1 MTTCPAL
8 AYVKTSC
15 SVRLALLPMSR
26 SPVGGKGR
34 RILTSLEVCAGAG
47 GQARGLE
54 MAGFSHVALVESDP
68 HACATLRMNRPY
80 WNTMQADVK
89 DFDALPY
96 RSIGGPGGRETSLDL
111 LAGGVPCPPFSVA
124 GKMLGV
130 NDPRNLFGQMI
141 RLAEEADP
149 KVVMIENVRGLLRP
163 EFDLYRHEIES
174 AFIDLGFKS
183 QGFRLIHAS
192 DHGVPQLRPRVIF
205 VGIKSPYDAN
215 FEWPSEVVRAKTVG
229 ESLLDLMSEN
239 GWDGAKDWA
248 EKANAIAPTLV
259 GGSKLHGGPDLGP
272 SRARA
277 AWASLGVDGGLI
289 AEEAPKR
296 GFVGM
301 PNLTVAMAAIIQG
314 FEKDWKIAGSK
325 THAYRQ
331 VGNAFPPP
339 VARAIG
345 VAIRTAIIQNDG

>member
-1 MTTCPAL
+1 M
-8 AYVKTSC
+8 
-15 SVRLALLPMSR
+15 
-26 SPVGGKGR
+26 R
-34 RILTSLEVCAGAG
+34 RPG
-47 GQARGLE
+47 GQE
-54 MAGFSHVALVESDP
+54 VA
-68 HACATLRMNRPY
+68 
-80 WNTMQADVK
+80 
-89 DFDALPY
+89 
-96 RSIGGPGGRETSLDL
+96 LDL

-141 RLAEEADP
+141 RLAKEAEP
-149 KVVMIENVRGLLRP
+149 KAIMIENVRGLLSP
-163 EFDLYRHEIES
+163 EFDQYRHEIES

-183 QGFRLIHAS
+183 HGFRLIHAS

-205 VGIKSPYDAN
+205 VGLKSPFDAN
-215 FEWPSEVVRAKTVG
+215 FEWPSGVTAAKTVG
-229 ESLLDLMSEN
+229 ESLFDLMSEN
-239 GWDGAKDWA
+239 GWDGAKEWA

-272 SRARA
+272 TRARA
-277 AWASLGVDGGLI
+277 AWAMLGVDGGLI
-289 AEEAPKR
+289 AAEAPKR

-301 PNLTVAMAAIIQG
+301 PNLTVAMAANIQG
-314 FEKDWKIAGSK
+314 FERDWKIAGSK

-345 VAIRTAIIQNDG
+345 VAIRTALIQNEG